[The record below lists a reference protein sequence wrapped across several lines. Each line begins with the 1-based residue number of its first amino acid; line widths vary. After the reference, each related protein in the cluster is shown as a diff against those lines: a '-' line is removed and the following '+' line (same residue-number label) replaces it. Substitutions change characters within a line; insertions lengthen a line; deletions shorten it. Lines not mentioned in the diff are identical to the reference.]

1 MLTSCLSHTVVAY
14 LGGINY
20 MIFRNAEFFKNF
32 TFLEEHIFVKEDEK
46 SFGKFS

>member
-20 MIFRNAEFFKNF
+20 MIFRNAQ
-32 TFLEEHIFVKEDEK
+32 IFI
-46 SFGKFS
+46 KFYFSQRTHFCEGG